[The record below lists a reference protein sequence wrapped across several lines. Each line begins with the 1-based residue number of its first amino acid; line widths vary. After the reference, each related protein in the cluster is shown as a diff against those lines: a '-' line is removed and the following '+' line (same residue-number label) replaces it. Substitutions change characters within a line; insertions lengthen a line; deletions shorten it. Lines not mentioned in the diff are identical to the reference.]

1 VQQQR
6 AVGVLAHTRARASLD
21 VPDKV
26 AGPCTPPAPPV
37 RAGLIPFMT
46 QIGCF
51 VPAEKAL
58 VGLVD
63 RIFTRIASLESA
75 SVAHASSFTID
86 LNQVGLMLRHATPR
100 SLLLLDEFGKGT
112 SSVGESLAA
121 R

>member
-1 VQQQR
+1 
-6 AVGVLAHTRARASLD
+6 
-21 VPDKV
+21 
-26 AGPCTPPAPPV
+26 
-37 RAGLIPFMT
+37 MT

-121 R
+121 RLRMHAPPQAGTPLARTVARTRTRCARGRTAAAERLRA